1 MSRPSPLRWRPVP
14 QPFATIEGIDR
25 ALATA
30 SDWIENRRAPQPDE
44 AQLLLAALCEQLH
57 ERLQQDG
64 TPPRTVINLTA
75 AQWPEVTKP

>member
-1 MSRPSPLRWRPVP
+1 MSLPSHSGWRGCAVT
-14 QPFATIEGIDR
+14 FAVVELIDG
-25 ALATA
+25 ALP
-30 SDWIENRRAPQPDE
+30 WIENRRAPQPDE

-57 ERLQQDG
+57 ERPHQDG